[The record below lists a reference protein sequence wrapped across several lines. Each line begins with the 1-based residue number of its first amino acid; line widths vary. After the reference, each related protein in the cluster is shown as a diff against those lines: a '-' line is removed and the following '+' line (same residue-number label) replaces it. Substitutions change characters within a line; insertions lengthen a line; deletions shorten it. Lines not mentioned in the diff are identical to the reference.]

1 MKYKYSRKRAI
12 ELIRRDWNFEI
23 MKNVLLATS
32 DPGGSS
38 TKRKR
43 DATTGSTAKVR
54 PCKYCGSENGHKSN
68 CSLLNPPQPKKIEKL
83 DIEKQKSYQQGINEV
98 VDEMLEIVIFNQD
111 KMSGMYDYNGIVQDI
126 FKLLKTREIKI

>member
-32 DPGGSS
+32 DQGGSQ

-54 PCKYCGSENGHKSN
+54 PNKPNNYAKEFEN
-68 CSLLNPPQPKKIEKL
+68 LLGNPIEQLDKLIDKAKEITKKFSPSKW
-83 DIEKQKSYQQGINEV
+83 S
-98 VDEMLEIVIFNQD
+98 
-111 KMSGMYDYNGIVQDI
+111 
-126 FKLLKTREIKI
+126 